1 MNVLFYKLKPMVFWP
16 SRESIRKSLPPQF
29 QEYPWRKTVSIIDC
43 FELFIERPSSPN
55 ASAQTWS
62 NYKSNNTIKY
72 RISITPQGLISFI
85 SKRWGGRVSDKQIT
99 GESGYLTNLLPGDLV
114 LADRGFDIP
123 ELAAMVGAEVKIP
136 AFTRGKCQ
144 MTAHEIESTRK
155 LAHVRIHVERVIGLL
170 CGKYTI
176 LNGDL
181 PVELLFVREGEELTT
196 LDKIVTVCC
205 SLVNLCDGIIL

>member
-1 MNVLFYKLKPMVFWP
+1 MEEPTA
-16 SRESIRKSLPPQF
+16 R
-29 QEYPWRKTVSIIDC
+29 
-43 FELFIERPSSPN
+43 
-55 ASAQTWS
+55 
-62 NYKSNNTIKY
+62 
-72 RISITPQGLISFI
+72 
-85 SKRWGGRVSDKQIT
+85 QIT
-99 GESGYLTNLLPGDLV
+99 LMPTAAAEEERMMRDELNRLTVENLELKEKLAQKEMTLESLKDSDDTV
-114 LADRGFDIP
+114 RGFDIP

-155 LAHVRIHVERVIGLL
+155 LAHVRIHVERVIGML

-196 LDKIVTVCC
+196 LDKVVTVCC
-205 SLVNLCDGIIL
+205 SQSVTGQPV